1 MDAGVRALTAYL
13 DETWDALLKAV
24 AGVDEAVL
32 HWSPGAEVNSV
43 AVLLRH
49 LGGSE
54 RWWIGGAI
62 GGAPRRPVRDKEILH
77 DRPPREGRLRPGRR
91 APRPARPGLTLLAH

>member
-32 HWSPGAEVNSV
+32 HWSPGPEFNSV
-43 AVLLRH
+43 AILLRH
-49 LGGSE
+49 L
-54 RWWIGGAI
+54 R
-62 GGAPRRPVRDKEILH
+62 APFGLSTVSSGCG
-77 DRPPREGRLRPGRR
+77 RPPMYRCTAAFRGNADISQRLPDSRD
-91 APRPARPGLTLLAH
+91 L